1 MAFFNLTELHAEIES
16 AYSALIETIDGERY
30 ARYTLTTED
39 GGETY
44 TAVVTKDSINV
55 TAQQIE
61 ALIADHDPDA
71 LEIQSDKATIADTG
85 ADVAT
90 LSLRLTGNDGI
101 TRSQNVTVTL
111 DINGELLDVALT
123 NGLGTAQVAS
133 VEAGT
138 LIVQPVAPLP
148 GTVLEIEVG

>member
-1 MAFFNLTELHAEIES
+1 MPFFNLTALHTEIEA

-44 TAVVTKDSINV
+44 TAVITKDVGV
-55 TAQQIE
+55 TAGQIE

-138 LIVQPVAPLP
+138 LIVQPSAPLP